1 MLNVKHFSKPRY
13 KNRNIANTNF
23 LSDAETSLSCFCLW
37 DIFNHL
43 LFVLSRVW
51 AFLSCFDI
59 GGISA
64 INHHGIY
71 KESRNSHKTR
81 KYQPEGVETVNFKQ
95 NFLRAEA
102 FQMAFSTFIGAI
114 WEWDNSERWKKAQL
128 IITEFLKKFFLYSN
142 WPKRTDKLRYR
153 QSGLNRPRQ
162 LDIR

>member
-1 MLNVKHFSKPRY
+1 MYMALFVNTFVKSYLNSTCKISHCWEEVWQTAGASPFTKSGVNISSVEQKINKIILFPPTDNAHCETLKHFAKPWY
-13 KNRNIANTNF
+13 KNRNIANINF

-43 LFVLSRVW
+43 LFVLLRVW

-81 KYQPEGVETVNFKQ
+81 KCQPGCGD
-95 NFLRAEA
+95 
-102 FQMAFSTFIGAI
+102 S
-114 WEWDNSERWKKAQL
+114 
-128 IITEFLKKFFLYSN
+128 
-142 WPKRTDKLRYR
+142 
-153 QSGLNRPRQ
+153 
-162 LDIR
+162 

>member
-1 MLNVKHFSKPRY
+1 MFSPLTMLNVKHFSKPRY

-23 LSDAETSLSCFCLW
+23 LSDAEMSLSCFCLW

-81 KYQPEGVETVNFKQ
+81 KYQPEVRRQLILNRISWEQRHFKWL
-95 NFLRAEA
+95 FP
-102 FQMAFSTFIGAI
+102 TFIGAI

-128 IITEFLKKFFLYSN
+128 IITEFLKTILPVFHLAKKN
-142 WPKRTDKLRYR
+142 WQVKIQTVW
-153 QSGLNRPRQ
+153 
-162 LDIR
+162 I